1 MTHADA
7 VSRQII
13 KERFGFCASFLE
25 LRDDYLG
32 LVFRN
37 ASLNIGRR
45 TLYQILGLGVGVG
58 ELGDD
63 APPPPL
69 HAREQGQERTR
80 RQGAEVAP
88 SHSCSRFLNRMTT
101 TQQRR
106 TFVVFSSRPFR
117 ELGAHLA

>member
-1 MTHADA
+1 MCRLKRPVVVILNSHPDRMTHADA

-45 TLYQILGLGVGVG
+45 TLYQIPW
-58 ELGDD
+58 
-63 APPPPL
+63 PP
-69 HAREQGQERTR
+69 
-80 RQGAEVAP
+80 
-88 SHSCSRFLNRMTT
+88 
-101 TQQRR
+101 
-106 TFVVFSSRPFR
+106 
-117 ELGAHLA
+117 